1 MAQVLITKSYL
12 DDISDAIMEQKNT
25 SSGYKVSQMAAE
37 IRSITNDL
45 FPHAEIPDYVKSEAL
60 SVAQKVVTKQSEL
73 TNQITFLSMSD
84 THYAGNQ
91 VDSWQEYSN
100 ISALHASQAAQ
111 ILAYALNLDFMAYLG
126 DFTFGSSNTTEAL
139 LQSQIEEISKW
150 LDTNFRGLPQ
160 FRTVGNHDTGEYSTL
175 LGHEYLYN
183 AIMSKNEGATYGSS
197 TYGYCYRDF
206 SDKKVR
212 VICLNTS

>member
-139 LQSQIEEISKW
+139 LQSQIEEI
-150 LDTNFRGLPQ
+150 F
-160 FRTVGNHDTGEYSTL
+160 
-175 LGHEYLYN
+175 
-183 AIMSKNEGATYGSS
+183 
-197 TYGYCYRDF
+197 
-206 SDKKVR
+206 
-212 VICLNTS
+212 